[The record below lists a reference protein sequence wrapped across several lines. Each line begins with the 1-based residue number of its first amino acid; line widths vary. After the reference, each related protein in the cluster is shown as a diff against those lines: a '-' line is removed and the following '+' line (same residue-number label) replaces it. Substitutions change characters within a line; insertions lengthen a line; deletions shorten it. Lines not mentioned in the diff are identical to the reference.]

1 MNPLDRIFNS
11 LTLPVIFLD
20 LDEYSILSHWSSVY
34 VKTFGKVCGEN
45 LNVFSST
52 PKTLYLPSYSLS
64 TNLISEWFTTS
75 VSAVLINPPLDNA

>member
-1 MNPLDRIFNS
+1 MSLIEPL
-11 LTLPVIFLD
+11 TFLD
-20 LDEYSILSHWSSVY
+20 LVEYSNLSHWSSVY
-34 VKTFGKVCGEN
+34 VKTFGKVWGEN
-45 LNVFSST
+45 LNVFSSI